1 MPHDWHQFHASEQV
15 APSVVDS
22 RRRLRIC
29 LIGFVLLL
37 LVVFGRVVQ
46 LEVTQGVAFREV
58 TAKPIRRER
67 SLPGV
72 RGRILAQDGTVLA
85 SDKEVPALA
94 VRYRLLEEPVD
105 EQWLWRNVR
114 ARLTRSQRK
123 NPASVA
129 AEQAKVMDERA
140 ELVRRLQRL
149 CGISADE
156 WRRRARR
163 VQTRVE
169 RIAESVRRRRQ
180 ADITVAEEL
189 DFHVMA
195 EDLPLAVVAELERRE
210 QYSGITIVSRSRRD
224 YAHGSLAAHVLGHLG
239 PVEPEEMEGQNAYH
253 GDDFVGRT
261 GVERQ
266 YEAILRGRRGVAV
279 ELTDRG
285 GQVVSSH
292 HAREPSVGRDL
303 VLTIDTQL
311 QRSAETLLDAA
322 LASREVRTGR
332 THPAGG
338 AVVVMDVHTGAIRAA
353 ASAPRFDPKVF
364 VAGGAAERAAV
375 LDAPDHPLFDR
386 ASRMAIPPGSVFK
399 TVSAVALL
407 ESHAVD
413 PEEPFFCRGYLQE
426 PNQLRCAIYRRTGAG
441 HGNVA
446 LADALCVSCNVYFF
460 HHGGRMGA
468 EPLVDWAGE
477 FGFGRPTGID
487 LPGEAAG
494 NVPQTEG
501 DVRQL
506 AIGQGTLTATPL
518 QIVRMMAAVANGGKL
533 VTPHVVGRLGLRLEA
548 GLSGSAASTGS
559 VGSVGSVGNE
569 LPTPS
574 EEIDIPPPR
583 PIPGLR
589 PDTLAAVRRGLRRVV
604 ADPAGTAYGTL
615 HLESVAVA
623 GKTGTA
629 QTGADRA
636 DHAWFAGYVPAD
648 HPKLALVVVL
658 EHSGDGAT
666 AAAPV
671 ARRLVMR
678 MQQLEML

>member
-1 MPHDWHQFHASEQV
+1 MLHDWHQFHASEQV
-15 APSVVDS
+15 TPTVVDS
-22 RRRLRIC
+22 RRRLRMS
-29 LIGFVLLL
+29 LAGFMLLL

-46 LEVTQGVAFREV
+46 LEITQGAAFREA
-58 TAKPIRRER
+58 TAKPLRRER

-94 VRYRLLEEPVD
+94 VLYRLLQEPADEE
-105 EQWLWRNVR
+105 WLWQNVR

-123 NPASVA
+123 NPARVT
-129 AEQAKVMDERA
+129 AEQTKVLDERA
-140 ELVRRLQRL
+140 ELVPRLQQL

-163 VQTRVE
+163 IQARVE

-195 EDLPLAVVAELERRE
+195 EDLPLAVIAELQGGRE
-210 QYSGITIVSRSRRD
+210 QYPGIVIVSRARRD

-239 PVEPEEMEGQNAYH
+239 PLEAKELKEHNTYH
-253 GDDFVGRT
+253 ADDFVGRT

-285 GQVVSSH
+285 GHVVSSYH
-292 HAREPSVGRDL
+292 MREPGIGRDL
-303 VLTIDTQL
+303 VLTIDSSL
-311 QRSAETLLDAA
+311 QRFAETLLDAA
-322 LASREVRTGR
+322 LASREVRTGQ
-332 THPAGG
+332 TQPAGG

-353 ASAPRFDPKVF
+353 ALAPRFDPKVF
-364 VAGGAAERAAV
+364 VAGDATERAAV
-375 LDAPDHPLFDR
+375 LNDPAHPLFDR
-386 ASRMAIPPGSVFK
+386 VCKMAIPPGSVFK
-399 TVSAVALL
+399 AVSAVALL
-407 ESHAVD
+407 ESDAVD
-413 PEEPFFCRGYLQE
+413 PQEPFFCRGYLDE
-426 PNQLRCAIYRRTGAG
+426 PDRLRCAIYGRTGAG

-446 LADALCVSCNVYFF
+446 LGDALCVSCNVYFF

-468 EPLVDWAGE
+468 EPLVDWAGK
-477 FGFGRPTGID
+477 FDFGRPTGID

-494 NVPQTEG
+494 NVPMAEG

-506 AIGQGTLTATPL
+506 AIGQGSLTATPL

-548 GLSGSAASTGS
+548 SLSGSTAS
-559 VGSVGSVGNE
+559 VGSVGSVGNK
-569 LPTPS
+569 LPTPW
-574 EEIDIPPPR
+574 EDIDIPPPR
-583 PIPGLR
+583 PIPGLH
-589 PDTLAAVRRGLRRVV
+589 PTTLAAIRQGLRRVV
-604 ADPAGTAYGTL
+604 NDPGGTAHGTV

-629 QTGADRA
+629 QAGADRA

-658 EHSGDGAT
+658 ERSGEGAT
-666 AAAPV
+666 AAGPV
-671 ARRLVMR
+671 AKRLVIR
-678 MQQLEML
+678 MQQLGML